1 MARYNS
7 DSCLLLLFFTNS
19 QSKKEPFQNHYHK
32 TPLRTNFVVWFF
44 VWLFS
49 SLLSLRS
56 VQSIVKLLFLQVLTG
71 EVRKQD
77 VFILKELKQLHFAL
91 QSACTDI
98 TLLLV
103 SLFWQEL
110 WCYSS
115 SSKQVLCRTR
125 RQITDLSLNAWIT
138 VKHSKWSCIK
148 SRGRHTS
155 AALISHWQGTV
166 AVKIQSVAQSTGD
179 PEIKSLFIHPGIFN
193 ITHIC

>member
-1 MARYNS
+1 MTPVYFCCSSQIASPKRS
-7 DSCLLLLFFTNS
+7 LFRTIITRLLWEQTLLFGF
-19 QSKKEPFQNHYHK
+19 
-32 TPLRTNFVVWFF
+32 
-44 VWLFS
+44 LFDCF
-49 SLLSLRS
+49 LLSSPKGLFR
-56 VQSIVKLLFLQVLTG
+56 VLLSFCFYRFWAKMDSSG

-77 VFILKELKQLHFAL
+77 VFILKGLKQLHFAL

-138 VKHSKWSCIK
+138 VKYSKWSCIK